1 MSKLNSEITAY
12 LNEANIWILV
22 TSGDK
27 PNATRIGTKKIDAN
41 GNLVFF
47 DIFMKK
53 SIENISKNPNVS
65 VLALA
70 DRQSYQLKGTAVYS
84 TDEALLKE
92 GNEMTSKMNLKTK
105 GAVVVTV
112 NEIYLQTPGADVGK
126 LL

>member
-1 MSKLNSEITAY
+1 MGKLNSEVAAY

-27 PNATRIGTKKIDAN
+27 PNATRIGTKKIDAD

-53 SIENISKNPNVS
+53 SIENISKNPNVA
-65 VLALA
+65 VLALT

-112 NEIYLQTPGADVGK
+112 SETYIQTPGSDVGK
-126 LL
+126 LI